1 MTRRPQATT
10 FPPTVQVVYSDADDP
25 ASLDAALAGVDAV
38 FVMSAQ
44 PVGSAPRPT
53 HDIALAAAAKRAGVC
68 HVVRLSVL
76 DGGASDDLI
85 GAWHRQPEAAVTA
98 GGFDWTLLRPGWLAS
113 NALRWAPMI
122 RRGATVTILFGA
134 QPVAPIDL
142 ADVAAVAAA
151 AFLSDQHRSA
161 ACELSGPQV
170 LTPYELRIPPI
181 TFAQRA
187 EAHTTAFTPHDG

>member
-10 FPPTVQVVYSDADDP
+10 FPPTVQVVYGDADDP
-25 ASLDAALAGVDAV
+25 AGLDAALAGVDAV

-53 HDIALAAAAKRAGVC
+53 HAL
-68 HVVRLSVL
+68 
-76 DGGASDDLI
+76 
-85 GAWHRQPEAAVTA
+85 
-98 GGFDWTLLRPGWLAS
+98 
-113 NALRWAPMI
+113 
-122 RRGATVTILFGA
+122 
-134 QPVAPIDL
+134 IDL

-161 ACELSGPQV
+161 AYQLSGPQV
-170 LTPYELRIPPI
+170 PTPEDELRIPPI

-187 EAHTTAFTPHDG
+187 EAHTTAFTPHNG